1 MSDDKIME
9 ANVNADE
16 INVEDIMK
24 SIRKQIKDNGID
36 KQKLNIVDR
45 EGQAKADKIAARY
58 NSDPNA
64 KIVDKDHVEESLR
77 YLSCNYEV
85 QPYELLEGNKIKV
98 FIKKVV
104 RKMAS
109 FFVLPIVRQ
118 QNTLNYNYYKVIE
131 SIYEANK
138 TNNELKSQIG
148 TLEEQVKEISE
159 KIKLFEGE
167 GK

>member
-1 MSDDKIME
+1 M
-9 ANVNADE
+9 
-16 INVEDIMK
+16 
-24 SIRKQIKDNGID
+24 
-36 KQKLNIVDR
+36 
-45 EGQAKADKIAARY
+45 
-58 NSDPNA
+58 
-64 KIVDKDHVEESLR
+64 
-77 YLSCNYEV
+77 